1 MKGLTNRE
9 FSRFAATATVL
20 AALLLVSCTSA
31 PRYRSGG
38 GGDTPVG
45 EASDVVT
52 YAKSFLGTP
61 YQTGGTSRN
70 GMDCSGLVSTVYN
83 EFNVVLPRT
92 AQDQSQV
99 GSDVSRNGV
108 KPGDLVFFQTSR
120 SKPVSHVGIYV
131 GDGRFI
137 HASTSAREVRIDEMN
152 SDYFRRRFV
161 KAKRVL

>member
-9 FSRFAATATVL
+9 FNRFAAVAAVFTAM
-20 AALLLVSCTSA
+20 LLVSCTSA

-38 GGDTPVG
+38 ADRAATG
-45 EASDVVT
+45 ETRDVVT

-61 YQTGGTSRN
+61 YRSGGTTRN
-70 GMDCSGLVSTVYN
+70 GMDCSGLVSAVYT
-83 EFNVVLPRT
+83 EFNVALPRT
-92 AQDQSQV
+92 AYDQSHV
-99 GSDVSRNGV
+99 GSDVSRGGV
-108 KPGDLVFFQTSR
+108 EPGDLVFFQTSR
-120 SKPVSHVGIYV
+120 SKSVSHVGIYI

-137 HASTSAREVRIDEMN
+137 HASTSAREVRIDAMD